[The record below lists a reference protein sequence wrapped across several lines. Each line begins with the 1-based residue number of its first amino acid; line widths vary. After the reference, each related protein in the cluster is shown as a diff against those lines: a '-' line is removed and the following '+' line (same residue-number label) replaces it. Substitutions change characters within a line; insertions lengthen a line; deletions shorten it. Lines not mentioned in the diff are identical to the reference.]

1 MNTIILD
8 YDPFAMESRI
18 CIMTDGHT
26 KYNQV
31 TSEIDDAAEVIVGLA
46 YSNNIYNVKLHAPSQ
61 MVGEISRR
69 IQEQEQNDFANNKI
83 VIDEITVI

>member
-1 MNTIILD
+1 MNAIILD

-18 CIMTDGHT
+18 CIVADGHT

-31 TSEIDDAAEVIVGLA
+31 TSEIDDAVEVIVGLA
-46 YSNNIYNVKLHAPSQ
+46 YSNNIYNVKVHAPSQ

-69 IQEQEQNDFANNKI
+69 VQEQEQSDYVNNKI
-83 VIDEITVI
+83 TIGEITVI